1 MRLGRRGL
9 LVTAGTIAI
18 LLAAGLVA
26 WQARWPTG
34 MFGSK
39 AVQGLSEP
47 TAIRFTSDQGII
59 LTGPGDRYKLAA
71 EVVTTDGH
79 RKVEEE
85 LRWRSSDPSVVSVSA
100 GGTVTAHAGTGSAVS
115 QHFNAD
121 PAKPARIVVITNR
134 IYRHSGLNGL
144 EQLETAPEY
153 DPNEQLTA

>member
-34 MFGSK
+34 MFGGK

-100 GGTVTAHAGTGSAVS
+100 GGTVTAHAGTGVGVNPGVGAGAGAEGAGGVVAPPAPGTVLVPTGAVL
-115 QHFNAD
+115 A
-121 PAKPARIVVITNR
+121 AKAGQVT
-134 IYRHSGLNGL
+134 
-144 EQLETAPEY
+144 
-153 DPNEQLTA
+153 